1 MKYLRYKGEFLS
13 VTGVVWRAEIHQEAD
28 APYSTVG
35 ALEFDADQ
43 PLVIEWAGKSKEEVI
58 CGSVATLKIIS
69 PGDRTYED
77 LYSIDVGRVR
87 LDVYRNG
94 ELYWSGCIDTEF
106 YEEPYEQASGYTVT
120 LTFSDLGVMDRLKYD
135 LAGMQTL
142 EALVSYCVGRCGINY
157 GGIDD
162 SLISTQLDKD
172 SEPMTLADLKVRSDN
187 FYDEDG
193 EASTL
198 EEVIK
203 GVLQPLA
210 LRMVQR
216 GGKIYVYDLHGL
228 YTKGHGNTIVW
239 SGSSQTMGVD
249 VVYNN
254 AKITWNTYAQSGN
267 LHPDECWDESI
278 ETPANAICLNDT
290 HGAQMG
296 GAAYYS
302 FHYENKDIKKW
313 VDATDAGFTFWTTP
327 QGKNAEILSEYAR
340 FFKIV
345 PQYDGTES
353 EGVALRWT
361 PVAAWKVGSGKN
373 WYAEYSALPMG
384 LSVGRLSGHP
394 SEIGSPI
401 FRSTPVWIPPVE
413 NASDLLVR
421 VSLEMLMD
429 PRFNPF
435 ESAEDTD
442 IIDFKARYDN
452 WQSHGN
458 YVYAP
463 VRIIFQPDGGDAV
476 YVWDNRFVVWKD
488 NYRYD
493 ATSLAETYGTWASA
507 ENYDSV
513 TAWGWIAYYD
523 AKDRKGTSGVCGWKK
538 NRPAINPHTSATLSI
553 LTNAEDGQYIPYPN
567 FGGGGGKL
575 WVEVCDGNWQINDGG
590 TAIHDGNDGINTG
603 GQLPPGYEINNP
615 KGLWDKFNWLL
626 FKLPEIEIMN
636 SSQFDKAINTD
647 DVEYSAELNGGA
659 KDPIELDA
667 ICGTKAGGVPTARGA
682 YFDTATGKQIT
693 QLTRAGRTTQ
703 AEDLLIGTLYS
714 QYAQRRTKLSGE
726 AELLSDPIVLYW
738 EDNQDLK
745 LFMAVEDVQDLRM
758 DCSDAT
764 FVEIRPDEYKRNNE

>member
-13 VTGVVWRAEIHQEAD
+13 VAGVVWRAEIHQEAD

-58 CGSVATLKIIS
+58 CGSMATLRIIS

-162 SLISTQLDKD
+162 SLISTQLVNSGKAFKLSDI
-172 SEPMTLADLKVRSDN
+172 KVRSDN

-193 EASTL
+193 EAAKL
-198 EEVIK
+198 AEVVK

-210 LRMVQR
+210 LRIVQR
-216 GGKIYVYDLHGL
+216 GGKIYVYDLNGL
-228 YTKGHGNTIVW
+228 YNSAASKPIVW
-239 SGSSQTMGVD
+239 DGSSQTMGVD
-249 VVYNN
+249 MVYNN
-254 AKITWNTYAQSGN
+254 AKINWNTYAQSGN
-267 LHPDECWDESI
+267 LHPEECWPEGI
-278 ETPANAICLNDT
+278 ETPATATNLNST
-290 HGAQMG
+290 SGAQMN
-296 GAAYYS
+296 GALYYS
-302 FHYENKDIKKW
+302 YHYENKDIAKW
-313 VDATDAGFTFWTTP
+313 IDASDCGFTLWTTKKGNNVELVRP
-327 QGKNAEILSEYAR
+327 STY

-353 EGVALRWT
+353 EGVAISWAT
-361 PVAAWKVGSGKN
+361 VKGSKIGSGNN
-373 WYAEYSALPMG
+373 WSATFNRIVIAPPDKYLP
-384 LSVGRLSGHP
+384 GHP
-394 SEIGSPI
+394 SAIGDTL
-401 FRSTPVWIPPVE
+401 FKSTAVWLPPV
-413 NASDLLVR
+413 AKADDLVVR
-421 VSLEMLMD
+421 VAFEMLLD

-435 ESAEDTD
+435 ESAENTEL
-442 IIDFKARYDN
+442 INYKAWYDN

-458 YVYAP
+458 YVYVP
-463 VRIIFQPDGGDAV
+463 VRIIFQPEGSNAV
-476 YVWDNRFVVWKD
+476 YVWDNRYIVWKEQVRT
-488 NYRYD
+488 NP
-493 ATSLAETYGTWASA
+493 TLIHETYGRWVQADSA
-507 ENYDSV
+507 DAVN
-513 TAWGWIAYYD
+513 AWGWLAYYD
-523 AKDRKGTSGVCGWKK
+523 AKDRKGACGVTGWKK
-538 NRPAINPHTSATLSI
+538 NRPAINPHTVATLSS

-575 WVEVCDGNWQINDGG
+575 WVEVCTGNWQINDGG
-590 TAIHDGNDGINTG
+590 TALHDGSSGLNTG
-603 GQLPPGYEINNP
+603 GGIPEGYAYNNP
-615 KGLWDKFNWLL
+615 KSLWDKISWLL

-636 SSQFDKAINTD
+636 STQFDKTINTD
-647 DVEYSAELNGGA
+647 DVEYSAELNSSA
-659 KDPIELDA
+659 LDPIEIDT
-667 ICGTKAGGVPTARGA
+667 ICGTKVGGIPTARGA
-682 YFDTATGKQIT
+682 YFAATTGEQIT
-693 QLTRAGRTTQ
+693 ELTRAGRTSQ

-714 QYAQRRTKLSGE
+714 QFAQRRTTLSGE
-726 AELLSDPIVLYW
+726 AVLLSDPIAVYT
-738 EDNQDLK
+738 EANQGDK
-745 LFMAVEDVQDLRM
+745 RFMATEDVQDLRM
-758 DCSDAT
+758 DCSEAT